1 MAFTGKNFDDNE
13 YQKILKASTKQGSYM
28 YDSPLPSACIA
39 TALPNGKH
47 SNVAQNLIDTDS
59 SIQDHRQSKKT
70 QSMSQITDSAVFE
83 NTCDFGINA
92 SRITDPILETG
103 RGRGYGDGLLFDA
116 MPPNGVNLQDHS
128 IEAFPR
134 EASTRLFSKD
144 NL

>member
-13 YQKILKASTKQGSYM
+13 YQKILKASALQGSYM
-28 YDSPLPSACIA
+28 YKSPLPSVCIA
-39 TALPNGKH
+39 TSLPNGKH
-47 SNVAQNLIDTDS
+47 SNVAQSLIDTDS
-59 SIQDHRQSKKT
+59 SIQDHRQSKKS
-70 QSMSQITDSAVFE
+70 QSMSRITDSAVFE